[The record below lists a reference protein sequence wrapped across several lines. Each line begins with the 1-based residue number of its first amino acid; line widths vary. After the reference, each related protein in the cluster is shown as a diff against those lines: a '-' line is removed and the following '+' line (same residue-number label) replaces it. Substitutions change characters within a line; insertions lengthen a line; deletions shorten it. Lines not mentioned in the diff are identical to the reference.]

1 MKNILT
7 SSLSLP
13 VAVNELRHPGS
24 LGISAGI
31 FNFSH
36 LSYNHLMRLVR
47 VIWFLIS
54 VAIGL
59 AVGLAYGWLAQPARY
74 ANTTPDT
81 LRADYKADYALM
93 VAEIYKK
100 EGSVA
105 LAVHRLSQISS
116 DPPVRLVQQAI
127 LTGRQLDYSSR
138 DMDML
143 ARLAEVLQTWT
154 PASTGS
160 NP

>member
-1 MKNILT
+1 
-7 SSLSLP
+7 
-13 VAVNELRHPGS
+13 
-24 LGISAGI
+24 
-31 FNFSH
+31 
-36 LSYNHLMRLVR
+36 MRLVR

-54 VAIGL
+54 VIIGV
-59 AVGLAYGWLAQPARY
+59 AVGLAYGWLMQPARY

-81 LRADYKADYALM
+81 LRADYKTDYTLM

-105 LAVHRLSQISS
+105 LAVHRLSQIST

-127 LTGRQLDYSSR
+127 LTGRQLDYSSQ

-154 PASTGS
+154 PASTRS

>member
-1 MKNILT
+1 
-7 SSLSLP
+7 
-13 VAVNELRHPGS
+13 
-24 LGISAGI
+24 
-31 FNFSH
+31 
-36 LSYNHLMRLVR
+36 MRLVR
-47 VIWFLIS
+47 GIWFIIS

-59 AVGLAYGWLAQPARY
+59 AVGLAYGWLVQPARY

-105 LAVHRLSQISS
+105 LAVQRLSQIST

>member
-1 MKNILT
+1 
-7 SSLSLP
+7 
-13 VAVNELRHPGS
+13 
-24 LGISAGI
+24 
-31 FNFSH
+31 
-36 LSYNHLMRLVR
+36 MRLVR
-47 VIWFLIS
+47 VFWFFIL
-54 VAIGL
+54 VAAGL
-59 AVGLAYGWLAQPARY
+59 GVGLAYGWLVHPARY
-74 ANTTPDT
+74 TNTTLDT

-116 DPPVRLVQQAI
+116 DPPVRFVQQAI
-127 LTGRQLDYSSR
+127 LTGRQLEYPSR

-154 PASTGS
+154 PASTES
-160 NP
+160 KP